1 MHRETAKRTLYL
13 QLILLL
19 PLSLLALCI
28 GTEPSS
34 ISDALHALLG
44 KANNTEQ
51 LIIRDIR
58 LPRLLLALLVGAML
72 ASCGT
77 ASQGLF
83 RNPLADPSLIG
94 VSAGA
99 SMGASLCIVFAAAV
113 FDIPASFLLIAISAF
128 LGGALASFLVYRLS
142 LGDYGT
148 SVAMMLLAG
157 IAVSALAGAISSFSE
172 FYSDNEQLRRISIWQ
187 MGNLSGSSS
196 MQRWAM
202 FVLLGIVLF
211 LLQINAKKLNALLL
225 GESEARHLGV
235 NVDGLKLLVVFL
247 VAAGLGLSVALAGI
261 ISFIGLVVPHI
272 MRLLVGPDLRFLI
285 INSALGGALLLL
297 MADTLARTVVLPTEL
312 PVGVLTALL
321 GAPFF
326 LILLRNN
333 RQKIL

>member
-34 ISDALHALLG
+34 ISDALYALLG

-113 FDIPASFLLIAISAF
+113 FDIPVSFLLIAISAF

-202 FVLLGIVLF
+202 FALLGIVVS
-211 LLQINAKKLNALLL
+211 LLQLNAKKLNALLL

-247 VAAGLGLSVALAGI
+247 VAVGLGLSVALAGI

-272 MRLLVGPDLRFLI
+272 MRLLVGPDHRFLI

-297 MADTLARTVVLPTEL
+297 LADTLARTIVLPTEL

-326 LILLRNN
+326 LVLLRNK

>member
-34 ISDALHALLG
+34 ISDALQALLG

-77 ASQGLF
+77 ACQGLF

-113 FDIPASFLLIAISAF
+113 FDIPVSFLLIAISAF

-196 MQRWAM
+196 MQRWGM
-202 FVLLGIVLF
+202 FALLGIVLV
-211 LLQINAKKLNALLL
+211 LLQVNAKKLNALLL

-272 MRLLVGPDLRFLI
+272 MRLLVGPDHRFLI

-297 MADTLARTVVLPTEL
+297 LADTLARTIVLPTEL

-326 LILLRNN
+326 LVLLRNK